1 MKFAIVKL
9 GGKQFKVSEGSTIK
23 LEIQPE
29 VSFDVLLYSNLGE
42 TLVGDPVVKDIVVKA
57 HLVEETFEKTTIARF
72 RAKSRYRKVKGHKQP
87 ISVIMIDSISK
98 AGEKTVEAEKP
109 AAKSKATTAANK
121 TDKKVSAKEAKPA
134 AKAKTA
140 SKAITKKGSSKK
152 DK

>member
-29 VSFDVLLYSNLGE
+29 ISFDVLLYSNAGE
-42 TLVGDPVVKDIVVKA
+42 TLVGDPVVKDVVVKA
-57 HLVEETFEKTTIARF
+57 HLLEETHEKTTIARF

-87 ISVIMIDSISK
+87 VSIIKIDSILK
-98 AGEKTVEAEKP
+98 AGEVATDNETPVVKKTA
-109 AAKSKATTAANK
+109 
-121 TDKKVSAKEAKPA
+121 KKVSAKEAKPA
-134 AKAKTA
+134 TKAKVA
-140 SKAITKKGSSKK
+140 SKAALKKGSSKK